1 VRVFSSL
8 RELFACVRVPDVAL
22 ICTPSSGHFD
32 LAARLLRCGSDLLI
46 EPPLATTRG
55 DAEQL
60 TELAER
66 LGRPLYCRSGL
77 AAAVRRAGLQPLID
91 GDSLGRLRQVEIR
104 LAHKRDAR
112 AGWRSDPALS
122 GGGVLMDLGPH
133 ALELAEL
140 LAGPFDQLRMLER
153 DHLQRAEV
161 EDAVLLES
169 THRSGVITRIELD
182 WNGAEEGPLARC
194 RGERGELVI
203 GRSRSALHCGDQSF
217 WVEAPL
223 DEPHCDA
230 AALAEFMAL
239 RLDRDAI
246 CDDGARMLGWLH
258 AAYRSHELGRW
269 QYA

>member
-1 VRVFSSL
+1 
-8 RELFACVRVPDVAL
+8 
-22 ICTPSSGHFD
+22 
-32 LAARLLRCGSDLLI
+32 
-46 EPPLATTRG
+46 
-55 DAEQL
+55 
-60 TELAER
+60 
-66 LGRPLYCRSGL
+66 
-77 AAAVRRAGLQPLID
+77 
-91 GDSLGRLRQVEIR
+91 
-104 LAHKRDAR
+104 
-112 AGWRSDPALS
+112 
-122 GGGVLMDLGPH
+122 
-133 ALELAEL
+133 
-140 LAGPFDQLRMLER
+140 
-153 DHLQRAEV
+153 
-161 EDAVLLES
+161 
-169 THRSGVITRIELD
+169 VITRIELD